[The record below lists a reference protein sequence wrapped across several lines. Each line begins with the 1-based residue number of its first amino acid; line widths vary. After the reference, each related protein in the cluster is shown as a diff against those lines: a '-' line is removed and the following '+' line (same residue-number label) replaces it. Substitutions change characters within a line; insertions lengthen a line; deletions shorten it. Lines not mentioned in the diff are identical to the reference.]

1 MRAASTRRGVAC
13 AGNWIVDIVH
23 TIEAWPAKSDLVRIL
38 DEVEGTGGGAA
49 NVMLSL
55 AAFRAGL
62 PLWAI
67 GLVGMDRHAATV
79 RWAVAGAGAGLD
91 HLAETDRAPTAHTH
105 VMNLPG
111 DSRTFFY
118 HPGTND
124 LLDEGDIAVEAV
136 AEAGARVFYLGYL
149 NLLGRLDVVEGG
161 SSGAA
166 RVLAR
171 ARAAGMVTVADLVS
185 TDRAGFAEAVAA
197 ALPHLDVLFL
207 NESEAAR
214 ATGLAVAGA
223 DDLAGTTAAAERLR
237 AGGAGAV
244 VVHTPALGLWL
255 SAGGMVVLR
264 PDPVAA
270 ADVVSPVGA
279 GDAFAAGCIYG
290 LHEGWG
296 PEDCL
301 RLGHRAAAWS
311 LRGATATGAIPP
323 LERLMDHSSP
333 GTP

>member
-1 MRAASTRRGVAC
+1 MRPVSERRGIAC

-23 TIEAWPAKSDLVRIL
+23 TIEAWPAKSDLVRIV

-55 AAFRAGL
+55 AAFQAGL

-79 RWAVAGAGAGLD
+79 RWAVKGAGAGLD
-91 HLAETDRAPTAHTH
+91 HLIETDRAPTAHTH

-136 AEAGARVFYLGYL
+136 AAAGAKVFYLGYL
-149 NLLGRLDVVEGG
+149 NLLGRLDAVDAG
-161 SSGAA
+161 STGAA

-171 ARAAGMVTVADLVS
+171 ARVAGMVTAVDLVS
-185 TDRAGFAEAVAA
+185 TDRAEFRAAVEA
-197 ALPHLDVLFL
+197 ALPFTDVLFL
-207 NESEAAR
+207 NEVEAAR
-214 ATGLAVAGA
+214 ATGRVIAGA
-223 DDLAGTTAAAERLR
+223 ADLAGIEAAARQLQE
-237 AGGAGAV
+237 GGAGQV
-244 VVHTPALGLWL
+244 VVHSPALGLWL
-255 SAGGMVVLR
+255 GPDGTVTVIR
-264 PDPVAA
+264 PDPVPPEQ
-270 ADVVSPVGA
+270 VVSPVGA
-279 GDAFAAGCIYG
+279 GDAFAAGCLYG

-296 PEDCL
+296 PEPCL
-301 RLGHRAAAWS
+301 RLGHRAAAAC
-311 LRGATATGAIPP
+311 LRGATATGTIPP
-323 LERLMDHSSP
+323 LTVLMA
-333 GTP
+333 

>member
-1 MRAASTRRGVAC
+1 MTRPVSERRGVAC

-23 TIEAWPAKSDLVRIL
+23 TIEAWPAKSDLVRIV

-55 AAFRAGL
+55 AAFQAGL
-62 PLWAI
+62 PLWAM
-67 GLVGMDRHAATV
+67 GLVGVDRHAATV
-79 RWAVAGAGAGLD
+79 RWAVTGAGAGLN

-105 VMNLPG
+105 VMNLAG

-136 AEAGARVFYLGYL
+136 AGAGAKVFYLGYL

-171 ARAAGMVTVADLVS
+171 ARAAGMVTAADLVS
-185 TDRAGFAEAVAA
+185 TDRDGFAATVAA

-207 NESEAAR
+207 NEVEAAR
-214 ATGLAVAGA
+214 ATGLAISGA
-223 DDLAGTTAAAERLR
+223 DDLDGITAAAAQLR
-237 AGGAGAV
+237 AGGAGTV

-255 SAGGMVVLR
+255 SGAGAVVVR
-264 PDPVAA
+264 PDPVPVSE
-270 ADVVSPVGA
+270 VVSPVGA
-279 GDAFAAGCIYG
+279 GDAFAAGCLYG

-296 PEDCL
+296 PEACL
-301 RLGHRAAAWS
+301 RLGHRAAAAS
-311 LRGATATGAIPP
+311 LRGATATGAIPALP
-323 LERLMDHSSP
+323 VLMADQ
-333 GTP
+333 

>member
-1 MRAASTRRGVAC
+1 MRPVTERRGVAC

-49 NVMLSL
+49 NVLLSL
-55 AAFRAGL
+55 AAFRTGL

-79 RWAVAGAGAGLD
+79 RWAVKAAGADGAQ
-91 HLAETDRAPTAHTH
+91 LAETDRAPTAHTH
-105 VMNLPG
+105 VMNLAG

-124 LLDEGDIAVEAV
+124 LLDEDDIAVEAV
-136 AEAGARVFYLGYL
+136 GQAGARVFYLGYL
-149 NLLGRLDVVEGG
+149 NLLGRLDIVKGG

-185 TDRAGFAEAVAA
+185 TDRAGFAATVAA

-207 NESEAAR
+207 NEGEAAR
-214 ATGLAVAGA
+214 ATGLPVAGP
-223 DDLAGTTAAAERLR
+223 DDLDGITAAAARLR

-255 SAGGMVVLR
+255 GTQGAVVVR
-264 PDPVAA
+264 PDPVPV

-296 PEDCL
+296 PQDCL
-301 RLGHRAAAWS
+301 RLGHLAAAAS

-323 LERLMDHSSP
+323 LAVLHASP

>member
-1 MRAASTRRGVAC
+1 MAC

-49 NVMLSL
+49 NVMLAL
-55 AAFRAGL
+55 AAFQAGL

-67 GLVGMDRHAATV
+67 GLVGIDRHAATV
-79 RWAVAGAGAGLD
+79 RWAVKAAGADGT
-91 HLAETDRAPTAHTH
+91 HLAETERAPTAHTH

-136 AEAGARVFYLGYL
+136 AGAGAKVFYLGYL

-207 NESEAAR
+207 NEVEAAR
-214 ATGLAVAGA
+214 ATGLAISGA
-223 DDLAGTTAAAERLR
+223 DDLEAITAAAARLR
-237 AGGAGAV
+237 AGGAAAV
-244 VVHTPALGLWL
+244 VVHTPALGLWV
-255 SAGGMVVLR
+255 SAAGAVVVR
-264 PDPVAA
+264 PDPVPAA
-270 ADVVSPVGA
+270 QVVSPVGA
-279 GDAFAAGCIYG
+279 GDAFAAGCLYG

-296 PEDCL
+296 PQECL
-301 RLGHRAAAWS
+301 RLGHLAAAAS
-311 LRGATATGAIPP
+311 LRGATATGAIPALP
-323 LERLMDHSSP
+323 VLM
-333 GTP
+333 GRQ

>member
-1 MRAASTRRGVAC
+1 MRTPATRRGIAC

-23 TIEAWPAKSDLVRIL
+23 TIEAWPAKSDLVRIV

-55 AAFRAGL
+55 AAFQAGL

-79 RWAVAGAGAGLD
+79 RWAVKGAGAGLE
-91 HLAETDRAPTAHTH
+91 HLAETERAPTAHTH

-136 AEAGARVFYLGYL
+136 AAEGAKVFYLGYL
-149 NLLGRLDVVEGG
+149 NLLGKLDAVVDGTT
-161 SSGAA
+161 GAA
-166 RVLAR
+166 RVLRR
-171 ARAAGMVTVADLVS
+171 AQAAGMVTAVDLVS
-185 TDRAGFAEAVAA
+185 TDRAEFRAAVEA
-197 ALPHLDVLFL
+197 ALPFVDVLFL
-207 NESEAAR
+207 NEVEAAR
-214 ATGLAVAGA
+214 ATGRVIAGA
-223 DDLAGTTAAAERLR
+223 EDVAAIEAAARQLQE
-237 AGGAGAV
+237 GGAGQV

-255 SAGGMVVLR
+255 EAGGRLTVVH
-264 PDPVAA
+264 PDPVPPAQ
-270 ADVVSPVGA
+270 VVSPVGA
-279 GDAFAAGCIYG
+279 GDAFAAGCLYG
-290 LHEGWG
+290 LHEGW
-296 PEDCL
+296 DVRACL
-301 RLGHRAAAWS
+301 RLGHRAAAAC

-323 LERLMDHSSP
+323 LTAMT
-333 GTP
+333 G

>member
-1 MRAASTRRGVAC
+1 MRTPATRRGIAC

-23 TIEAWPAKSDLVRIL
+23 TIEAWPAKSHLVRIV

-55 AAFRAGL
+55 AAFQAGL

-79 RWAVAGAGAGLD
+79 RWAVKGAGAGLE
-91 HLAETDRAPTAHTH
+91 HLAETERAPTAHTH

-136 AEAGARVFYLGYL
+136 AAEGAKVFYLGYL
-149 NLLGRLDVVEGG
+149 NLLGKLDAVVDGAT
-161 SSGAA
+161 GAA
-166 RVLAR
+166 RVLRR
-171 ARAAGMVTVADLVS
+171 AQAAGMVTAVDLVS
-185 TDRAGFAEAVAA
+185 TDRAEFRAAVEA
-197 ALPHLDVLFL
+197 ALPFVDVLFL
-207 NESEAAR
+207 NEVEAAR
-214 ATGLAVAGA
+214 ATGRLIAGAEDVAGIE
-223 DDLAGTTAAAERLR
+223 AAARQLQE
-237 AGGAGAV
+237 GGAGQV

-255 SAGGMVVLR
+255 EAGGGLTVVH
-264 PDPVAA
+264 PDPVPPAQ
-270 ADVVSPVGA
+270 VVSPVGA
-279 GDAFAAGCIYG
+279 GDAFAAGCLYG
-290 LHEGWG
+290 LHEGW
-296 PEDCL
+296 DVRACL
-301 RLGHRAAAWS
+301 RLGHRAAAAC

-323 LERLMDHSSP
+323 LTALT
-333 GTP
+333 G

>member
-1 MRAASTRRGVAC
+1 MTRPGSERRGIAC

-55 AAFRAGL
+55 AAFQAGL
-62 PLWAI
+62 PLWAM
-67 GLVGMDRHAATV
+67 GLVGVDRHAATV
-79 RWAVAGAGAGLD
+79 RWAVTGAGAGLN

-105 VMNLPG
+105 VMNLAG

-136 AEAGARVFYLGYL
+136 AAEGARVFYLGYL
-149 NLLGRLDVVEGG
+149 NLLGRLDAVEDG

-185 TDRAGFAEAVAA
+185 TDRAGFRATVEA

-207 NESEAAR
+207 NEGEAAR

-223 DDLAGTTAAAERLR
+223 DDLDGITAAAAQLR
-237 AGGAGAV
+237 AGGAGTV

-255 SAGGMVVLR
+255 SGAGAVVVR
-264 PDPVAA
+264 PNPVPVSE
-270 ADVVSPVGA
+270 VVSPVGA
-279 GDAFAAGCIYG
+279 GDAFAAGCLYG

-296 PEDCL
+296 PEACL
-301 RLGHRAAAWS
+301 RLGHRAAAAS
-311 LRGATATGAIPP
+311 LRGATATGAIPALP
-323 LERLMDHSSP
+323 VLMADQ
-333 GTP
+333 

>member
-1 MRAASTRRGVAC
+1 MTRHGVAC

-23 TIEAWPAKSDLVRIL
+23 TIEAWPAKSDLVRIV

-55 AAFRAGL
+55 AAFRTGL

-79 RWAVAGAGAGLD
+79 RWAVKGAGAGLD

-124 LLDEGDIAVEAV
+124 LLDVGDIAVEAV
-136 AEAGARVFYLGYL
+136 AAEGAKIFYLGYL
-149 NLLGRLDVVEGG
+149 NLLGRLDALVDGTT
-161 SSGAA
+161 GAA
-166 RVLAR
+166 QVLAR

-185 TDRAGFAEAVAA
+185 TDREGFRAAVEA

-207 NESEAAR
+207 NEGEAAR
-214 ATGLAVAGA
+214 ATGLPIAGA
-223 DDLAGTTAAAERLR
+223 DDLAGITAAAAQLR

-244 VVHTPALGLWL
+244 VVHTPALGVW
-255 SAGGMVVLR
+255 AAAEGMVVVR
-264 PDPVAA
+264 PDPVRKEE
-270 ADVVSPVGA
+270 VISPVGA

-290 LHEGWG
+290 LHEGWA
-296 PEDCL
+296 PEACL
-301 RLGHRAAAWS
+301 MLGHRAAAAS
-311 LRGATATGAIPP
+311 LRGATATEAIPA
-323 LERLMDHSSP
+323 LDLLLP
-333 GTP
+333 G